1 MNGSGFDHQDKT
13 RNGSAAISFCQ
24 QPSRSQP
31 YMIGCNYLTG
41 DDATFIAHRTPRVAA
56 HPGLPEHHIEY
67 VAESLE
73 LAPAELSRARRICY
87 SKLETPRLRK
97 SRLFNQITY
106 LGEDILT

>member
-41 DDATFIAHRTPRVAA
+41 DDATFIAHRTPRVSRPILAFPSTILNMSQNRLNSLQRSCRGRDVFVILNWR
-56 HPGLPEHHIEY
+56 HRVE
-67 VAESLE
+67 ESRDCSIKLHT
-73 LAPAELSRARRICY
+73 LARI
-87 SKLETPRLRK
+87 
-97 SRLFNQITY
+97 F
-106 LGEDILT
+106 

>member
-73 LAPAELSRARRICY
+73 LGTRSSGAVAGA
-87 SKLETPRLRK
+87 
-97 SRLFNQITY
+97 TY
-106 LGEDILT
+106 LLF

>member
-41 DDATFIAHRTPRVAA
+41 NDATFIAHRTPRVAA

-87 SKLETPRLRK
+87 SKLETPR
-97 SRLFNQITY
+97 
-106 LGEDILT
+106 

>member
-1 MNGSGFDHQDKT
+1 
-13 RNGSAAISFCQ
+13 
-24 QPSRSQP
+24 
-31 YMIGCNYLTG
+31 MIGCNYLTG

-87 SKLETPRLRK
+87 SKLETPR
-97 SRLFNQITY
+97 
-106 LGEDILT
+106 